1 MSFIVDALIQK
12 WAVKRER
19 ACPFICITACFVL
32 KVLITSIIKVDTVR
46 SFVPIQA
53 SAFHLLAAYFFSLPL
68 FPRGPVDAR
77 APARVPPGP
86 RYLLWQTVGYVRRN
100 VGSDFA
106 PLCRKKEKKWRV
118 TRRRLRLSRLTA
130 ATPAFRPGYAALC
143 LASGL
148 YTLLLL
154 AKLLAFSR
162 YDILVCSTFE
172 GYFVYGK
179 WLSRPSCIIG
189 SISVKFY
196 KLMVTSC
203 WQ

>member
-1 MSFIVDALIQK
+1 MSFYLYSSVLRSK
-12 WAVKRER
+12 SFNYVHHKSRHS
-19 ACPFICITACFVL
+19 PFVCSYTSVSLSPPCRVL
-32 KVLITSIIKVDTVR
+32 
-46 SFVPIQA
+46 
-53 SAFHLLAAYFFSLPL
+53 FSLPL

-106 PLCRKKEKKWRV
+106 PLCGKKEKKWRV